1 MPSIKA
7 PPLNIGLS
15 FIAGTHCWLRLRHHI
30 FKQTALIPPGL
41 WEEQG
46 SEEATMLLRF
56 RAPFTIHKCL
66 SGTIHV
72 PSLMLEFKVGSQDQ
86 TRTVTAIDSLVEVA
100 RH

>member
-7 PPLNIGLS
+7 PPLSMSLS
-15 FIAGTHCWLRLRHHI
+15 FIAGTHSWLRLRPHV

-46 SEEATMLLRF
+46 SEEATVLLRF
-56 RAPFTIHKCL
+56 REPFTIQKCL

-72 PSLMLEFKVGSQDQ
+72 PSLMLEFKMESQDQ
-86 TRTVTAIDSLVEVA
+86 TRTS
-100 RH
+100 HSY

>member
-7 PPLNIGLS
+7 PPLSMSLS
-15 FIAGTHCWLRLRHHI
+15 FIAGTHSWLRLRHHI

-56 RAPFTIHKCL
+56 RAPSQFTNVCL
-66 SGTIHV
+66 A
-72 PSLMLEFKVGSQDQ
+72 SLMCP
-86 TRTVTAIDSLVEVA
+86 A
-100 RH
+100 